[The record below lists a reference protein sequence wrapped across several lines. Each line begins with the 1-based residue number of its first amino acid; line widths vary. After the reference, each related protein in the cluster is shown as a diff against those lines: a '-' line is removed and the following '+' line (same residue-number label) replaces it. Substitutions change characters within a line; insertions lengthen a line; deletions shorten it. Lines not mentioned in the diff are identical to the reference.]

1 MLTFTLEP
9 SFNGLTTTGN
19 FNLLLISLIS
29 CKFFLS
35 NEYVKNFGVFT
46 LYFINNFLDNG
57 FSKNSIKNLSNNDLS
72 LFDEILDYDDQ
83 KLYDFIFKNQ
93 PIGNKDHESFIIKNL
108 KTFTEQGNF

>member
-1 MLTFTLEP
+1 MEMQTR
-9 SFNGLTTTGN
+9 
-19 FNLLLISLIS
+19 
-29 CKFFLS
+29 
-35 NEYVKNFGVFT
+35 NERNRLAFKRVF
-46 LYFINNFLDNG
+46 
-57 FSKNSIKNLSNNDLS
+57 KNSIKNLSNDDLS